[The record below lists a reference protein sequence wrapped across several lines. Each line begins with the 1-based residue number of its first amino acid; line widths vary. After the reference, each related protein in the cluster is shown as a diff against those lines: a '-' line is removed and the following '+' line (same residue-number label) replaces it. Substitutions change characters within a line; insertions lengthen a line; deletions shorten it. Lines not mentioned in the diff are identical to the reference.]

1 MLFRQLFDTET
12 STYTYLIADEV
23 SREAVIIDPVRAH
36 VDQYVTLLSEL
47 GLSLIF
53 ALDTHVHADHITA
66 LGELRDRTACRS
78 LMGEQAQAPCVS
90 GRFHDGET
98 IEVGAL
104 QLKAIYTPGHTDD
117 SYSFLLVD
125 GDKKMVFTGDALL
138 IRSCGRTDFQN
149 GNAATQYHT
158 LFDRL
163 MLLPE
168 DTLVYP
174 GHDYNGMLVSSIGE
188 EKRFNPRLQVQSQA
202 EFEAMM
208 ASLNLAPP
216 KWIHIAV
223 PANRSCGKT
232 PKAH

>member
-1 MLFRQLFDTET
+1 MLFRQLFDIET

-23 SREAVIIDPVRAH
+23 CREAVIIDPVKSH
-36 VDQYVTLLSEL
+36 VDQYIKLLSEL
-47 GLSLIF
+47 GLSLIY
-53 ALDTHVHADHITA
+53 AVDTHVHADHITA
-66 LGELRDRTACRS
+66 LGELRDRTACLS
-78 LMGEQAQAPCVS
+78 LMGAQAQAPCVS
-90 GRFHDGET
+90 GRFHDGEA
-98 IEVGAL
+98 IKVGAV

-117 SYSFLLVD
+117 SYSFLLED

-149 GNAATQYHT
+149 GNAAMQYHT

-163 MLLPE
+163 MQLPE

-174 GHDYNGMLVSSIGE
+174 GHDYNGMSVSSIGE

-208 ASLNLAPP
+208 GSLNLAPP
-216 KWIHIAV
+216 RWIDIAV
-223 PANRSCGKT
+223 PANRGCGKT
-232 PKAH
+232 A